1 VRLTVLG
8 CAGTFPGPESPC
20 SGYLVEH
27 DGFRLV
33 LDLGAGALGALQRHI
48 GLLDVDAVYLSHL
61 HADHCIDLVA
71 YSYARRYHP
80 DGIPPALP
88 VYGPAGTQKRIC
100 DSFEAPPRDGLLDV
114 FDFREVAPGS
124 LQIGPFAVTTVRTSH
139 PIECHALRLEADGAS
154 LVYSGDTG
162 ECDDLVRLAGNC
174 DLLLCE
180 ASWTDR
186 ADNPPGIHLSGRQA
200 GEHAARAA
208 AGSLLLTH
216 VVAWADP
223 AEVLAEANAA
233 YDGPVELVGCGATY
247 DVGATDDIRAGGPVN

>member
-1 VRLTVLG
+1 MRLTVLG

-33 LDLGAGALGALQRHI
+33 VDLGAGALGALQRHI
-48 GLLDVDAVYLSHL
+48 GLLDVDAVYVSHL

-80 DGIPPALP
+80 DGVPPQLP
-88 VYGPAGTQKRIC
+88 VYGPRGTQKRIC
-100 DSFEAPPRDGLLDV
+100 DAFEAPPHDGLIEV
-114 FDFREVAPGS
+114 YDFREVAPGA
-124 LQIGPFAVTTVRTSH
+124 LQIGPLAVTTVRTNH
-139 PIECHALRLEADGAS
+139 PIECHALRIEAGGGS

-162 ECDDLVRLAGNC
+162 ESADLLELARDC

-180 ASWTDR
+180 ASWSDR
-186 ADNPPGIHLSGRQA
+186 ADNPPDIHLSGRQA
-200 GEHAARAA
+200 GEHAARAGA
-208 AGSLLLTH
+208 RSLLLTH

-223 AEVLAEANAA
+223 AVVLAEAKAA
-233 YDGPVELVGCGATY
+233 YDGHVELVGCGAAY
-247 DVGATDDIRAGGPVN
+247 EVGTAGRVN